1 MGEGHLREEAKPKAK
16 DDNERK
22 VFEAADHERQ
32 EAEECGLSVIALRK
46 EKWAKR
52 KAEEEAKRKAKEEV
66 DRIFKRF
73 RLEELEAMRKA
84 IEEAERKAK
93 EDAVCTAKKLAR
105 SRSASRGRD

>member
-52 KAEEEAKRKAKEEV
+52 KAKEELKAIEAEWVEAEWVAIAAEAIAELKAKE
-66 DRIFKRF
+66 
-73 RLEELEAMRKA
+73 
-84 IEEAERKAK
+84 
-93 EDAVCTAKKLAR
+93 
-105 SRSASRGRD
+105 

>member
-32 EAEECGLSVIALRK
+32 EAEECGLSVIALHK

-52 KAEEEAKRKAKEEV
+52 KAKEELKAIEAEWVEAEWVAIAAEAIAELKAKEGGW
-66 DRIFKRF
+66 I
-73 RLEELEAMRKA
+73 
-84 IEEAERKAK
+84 
-93 EDAVCTAKKLAR
+93 
-105 SRSASRGRD
+105 